1 MVAAILPAVATNQMR
16 REAAKRKLK
25 SQQER
30 RAAQA
35 KRRQRTALITSVAVV
50 VVVVGAI
57 IAFTALSSAPA
68 APDPAAAPTDAAPTD
83 APAADVLG
91 ACAFTPTPAEAAAKP
106 APVPALTEAP
116 TTGTAAVALQ
126 TDRGAIP
133 LTLDRSTGPCAVENF
148 LSLTAAGYY
157 DATPCHRLT
166 ASPGLSVLQCGDPTG
181 TGSGGPGYT
190 VNDEPPT
197 ALAPDPGGNGA
208 IYPRGTVAMAK
219 TSAPDSG
226 GSQFFLVYADSTL
239 PPDYTVFG
247 TIDAEGLATLD
258 AIGAAGTA
266 DGGPDGAPAQPVTI
280 LTATAA

>member
-57 IAFTALSSAPA
+57 IAFTALSSAPD
-68 APDPAAAPTDAAPTD
+68 APDPAAAPTDAAPTE